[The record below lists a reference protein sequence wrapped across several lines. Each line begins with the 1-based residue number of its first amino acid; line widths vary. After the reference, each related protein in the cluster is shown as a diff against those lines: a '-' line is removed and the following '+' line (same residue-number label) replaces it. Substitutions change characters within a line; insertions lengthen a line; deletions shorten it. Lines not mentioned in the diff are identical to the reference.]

1 MKVLVIGGT
10 RFVGLRLVRALAQ
23 GGHDITLLN
32 RGKTQADL
40 PPGLKRLYA
49 DRRDA
54 DAIRNALKDQ
64 SFEVVFDM
72 TGYQVRSVEPV
83 VEALAGRVEHYIFQS
98 TAGVYTDGET
108 LPITEDSPTLSPET
122 AATGFAA
129 YEVEKVQC
137 EQYLL
142 RQVKERLFPATIF
155 RCPIIY
161 GPENWM
167 HDREFSFF
175 VRLTQ
180 GRPVLVPGNGNTFLS
195 FAHADDVARAHMSV
209 AGVIR
214 TVGQVYNIT
223 GQDAITI
230 NGYVD
235 HIASLAGAEP
245 RKLYVDWSAMK
256 GLEKGFFPFRADKSQ
271 LFSGQKA
278 ADHFRFTPQF
288 DIKSGLGDTYRW
300 WVGSLGVERTVFTP
314 GKLGNDVDLDYEAEL
329 ARRYG

>member
-1 MKVLVIGGT
+1 MKALVIGGT

-23 GGHDITLLN
+23 AGHDITLLN
-32 RGKTQADL
+32 RGKMQADL
-40 PPGLKRLYA
+40 PPGINRLYA

-64 SFEVVFDM
+64 SFEVVYDM

-98 TAGVYTDGET
+98 TAGVYADGDT
-108 LPITEDSPTLSPET
+108 LPVAEDFPTLSAET
-122 AATGFAA
+122 TVSGFAA

-142 RQVKERLFPATIF
+142 RQVKEKLFPATIF
-155 RCPIIY
+155 RSPVIY

-175 VRLTQ
+175 VRLTK
-180 GRPVLVPGNGNTFLS
+180 GLPVLVPGNGNTFLS
-195 FAHADDVARAHMSV
+195 FAHADDVARAHLAV

-214 TVGQVYNIT
+214 TVGQIYNIT
-223 GQDAITI
+223 SADAITI

-235 HIASLAGAEP
+235 HIASLVGAEP
-245 RKLYVDWSAMK
+245 RKVYLDWGAMR
-256 GLEKGFFPFRADKSQ
+256 GLEKGFFPFRADKSSYY
-271 LFSGQKA
+271 SGQKA
-278 ADHFRFTPQF
+278 SDHFRFSPQF
-288 DIKSGLGDTYRW
+288 DIKSGLEDTYRW
-300 WVGSLGVERTVFTP
+300 WAGSLGVEKTVFTP
-314 GKLGNDVDLDYEAEL
+314 GKLGNDVDMEYESEL
-329 ARRYG
+329 ARRHG